1 MPDMPQPIPPRYCPT
16 LDPPRGRNFPG
27 GAGRGAWHGRE
38 LPEDLLPPERWR
50 ESVAWLFAVDLWNGG
65 FAWEAGEVAEGLWR
79 KAKLADPLQARFLQG
94 FIMLAGS
101 RVHRVRNRE
110 TAEESLVR
118 SGLLL
123 LQAVRAEAGPVFMG
137 VNIEAFMALV
147 EAEQQGGAGAGETA
161 LIMLEPGTTAD

>member
-1 MPDMPQPIPPRYCPT
+1 MPDMPQPIPPRYCPSCD
-16 LDPPRGRNFPG
+16 LPRERSFPG

-38 LPEDLLPPERWR
+38 LPEDLLPPDRWR
-50 ESVAWLFAVDLWNGG
+50 ESVAWLFAVDLWNAG

-79 KAKLADPLQARFLQG
+79 KAKLVDPLQARFLQG

-101 RVHRVRNRE
+101 RVHRVRKRE
-110 TAEESLVR
+110 KAEESLSR

-123 LQAVRAEAGPVFMG
+123 LQGVRAEAGPVFMG

-147 EAEQQGGAGAGETA
+147 EAGHGDNAGAGEPA
-161 LIMLEPGTTAD
+161 VILLEPTTTAD